1 MSRLLKRAE
10 RWVFA
15 PGSAGRLATLR
26 IGLCSLLAL
35 RLSRGIYADLS
46 AQPPSFFRPV
56 SFMHLFSSMPSRGTA
71 LAIQLIGVTAALMA
85 AIGLRARITLP
96 AAWLS
101 AAFLNGMA
109 TSVGKVVHNDVL
121 LLLALVPLLAAPVSD
136 TWALDPARRNPSSTD
151 ISARYGWPVR
161 VAMVVVAGGYFF
173 TGLAKLIFSGPAWF
187 SSDNLR
193 WILYAASDG
202 RMTPNHLALFIADR
216 PWIAHI
222 VAFATL
228 VVEIGAPVVL
238 WKPRAA
244 RLFVPGVVLLHAS
257 IWATMGLY
265 YSAWAITAAV
275 VFVDWPSLAGRVRA
289 WAPMTARRTLVP

>member
-71 LAIQLIGVTAALMA
+71 LAIELIGLTAALMA

-202 RMTPNHLALFIADR
+202 RMTP
-216 PWIAHI
+216 

-257 IWATMGLY
+257 IWATMGLD

-289 WAPMTARRTLVP
+289 GAPMTARRTLVP